1 MRAQLNGDHFRMTA
15 QHSTLCPYSAYSDCT
30 SHTTTLV
37 PGIVFQNSQCH
48 GFRLSDFDLLT
59 SSTLTSASLSPPSL
73 AVIIFAVAPFPTT
86 INVAVL
92 LTSPTCTVKG
102 KPLTLRFFFL
112 IFELWTSS
120 SPHQPVIMAPIHRD
134 DDSRTE
140 ITVRLMHRIPVI
152 GVSPPAVRPTAV
164 RHLD

>member
-1 MRAQLNGDHFRMTA
+1 MLILLPNTFTRSTISLHSFVNRSIACMLRADCFVRVLHTFYTLYLRA
-15 QHSTLCPYSAYSDCT
+15 SPLHESTVERRSLSHDRSALYSLSLLCVLGYSDCT

-73 AVIIFAVAPFPTT
+73 AIIISAVAPFPTM
-86 INVAVL
+86 IKVAVL

-102 KPLTLRFFFL
+102 KPPTLRFFFSY
-112 IFELWTSS
+112 F
-120 SPHQPVIMAPIHRD
+120 
-134 DDSRTE
+134 
-140 ITVRLMHRIPVI
+140 
-152 GVSPPAVRPTAV
+152 
-164 RHLD
+164 